1 MLAIKC
7 NQEMQ
12 VKYNFL
18 FNFSVSYTGGGLKR
32 LHEYA
37 KWFNENGGANF
48 IVHPNCEYLISKFK
62 NNNYFVVKQNKTQ
75 RLFDDCAYLKSI
87 MKEIKQPDLYYSYG
101 IPVYSKFGK
110 IDWFHLSN
118 VLPLHSRGVPLSF
131 FGRFIKFKLLA
142 RKIKNNYKNADVIA
156 AESNHSLGLVKIK
169 KTEKLFLSV
178 NGSNDELAYLKTQD
192 DMVKE
197 DIATVV
203 GTYGYKAIADSY
215 QIFKMLK
222 NNYHDLK
229 LVIIGNKATIPEEL
243 KGVEDII
250 ITGVV
255 PQSDVIDYLK
265 KSKYYISTTRIEN
278 SFNAA
283 SEGIVF
289 ADESYISD
297 IGPHREL
304 LLHESYETISIPNLK
319 NSVLHVKKEDISGKN
334 MKSWGEIITDIIN
347 KVKELG

>member
-1 MLAIKC
+1 
-7 NQEMQ
+7 MQ

-18 FNFSVSYTGGGLKR
+18 FNFSASHTGGGLKR
-32 LHEYA
+32 LYEYA
-37 KWFNENGGANF
+37 KWFNENGGASF
-48 IVHPNCEYLISKFK
+48 IVHPNCECLTCEFQNY
-62 NNNYFVVKQNKTQ
+62 NYFVVKQKKIQ
-75 RLFDDCAYLKSI
+75 RLLNDCAYLKSI
-87 MKEIKQPDLYYSYG
+87 REKIKQPDLYYSYG
-101 IPVYSKFGK
+101 IPVYFKFGK
-110 IDWFHLSN
+110 VNWFHLSN
-118 VLPLHSRGVPLSF
+118 VLPLDSKGVPLLF
-131 FGRFIKFKLLA
+131 FDRFIKFKLLG
-142 RKIKNNYKNADVIA
+142 RRIKNNYKNADVIA

-192 DMVKE
+192 DMVKD
-197 DIATVV
+197 DIATIV
-203 GTYGYKAIADSY
+203 GTHGYKAIPDSY

-222 NNYHDLK
+222 KNYDNLK
-229 LVIIGNKATIPEEL
+229 LVLIGNKETVPEKL
-243 KGVEDII
+243 KGEEDII
-250 ITGVV
+250 IAGVI